1 MRTRL
6 RRRNRLKR
14 LFPGL
19 FLAAALPV
27 TAWLLFKAVPGLSGY
42 AVKAGIVS
50 AGLLLPEGGLALLQG
65 EKEVPEEPASSVPE
79 PIVTVSLPEESE
91 EPIEPP
97 SSEAE
102 SSALPAEPEPD
113 PEIPE
118 EYQATLLHKTYTAPS
133 SSIYIPLKNGY
144 VKNCTSV
151 SREEILKRAS
161 ELPAFSLSDTDEPQ
175 VLIMHTHTTESYMPF
190 RGDLYDTRTSFRT
203 TDNRQNMVA
212 VGNRIEEEL
221 KAAGIGVLHDVT
233 QHDYPSYNGSYQRS
247 RKTVEQYLA
256 EYPSIRVVLDIH
268 RDAIVSGDTVT
279 APSAEIEGKSA
290 AQIMIISGCDDGTMD
305 YPNYGEN
312 LQFSIALQE
321 QLEGMYPGLTR
332 PILFDYRL
340 YNQDLTTGS
349 ILIEVGGHGN
359 TLEEACYSGELI
371 GKGLSELLE
380 GLKK

>member
-1 MRTRL
+1 
-6 RRRNRLKR
+6 
-14 LFPGL
+14 
-19 FLAAALPV
+19 
-27 TAWLLFKAVPGLSGY
+27 
-42 AVKAGIVS
+42 
-50 AGLLLPEGGLALLQG
+50 
-65 EKEVPEEPASSVPE
+65 
-79 PIVTVSLPEESE
+79 
-91 EPIEPP
+91 
-97 SSEAE
+97 
-102 SSALPAEPEPD
+102 
-113 PEIPE
+113 
-118 EYQATLLHKTYTAPS
+118 
-133 SSIYIPLKNGY
+133 
-144 VKNCTSV
+144 
-151 SREEILKRAS
+151 
-161 ELPAFSLSDTDEPQ
+161 
-175 VLIMHTHTTESYMPF
+175 MHTHTTESYMPF

>member
-65 EKEVPEEPASSVPE
+65 EREAPEEPASSAPE

-102 SSALPAEPEPD
+102 SSVLPAEPEPD

-233 QHDYPSYNGSYQRS
+233 
-247 RKTVEQYLA
+247 
-256 EYPSIRVVLDIH
+256 
-268 RDAIVSGDTVT
+268 
-279 APSAEIEGKSA
+279 
-290 AQIMIISGCDDGTMD
+290 
-305 YPNYGEN
+305 
-312 LQFSIALQE
+312 
-321 QLEGMYPGLTR
+321 
-332 PILFDYRL
+332 
-340 YNQDLTTGS
+340 
-349 ILIEVGGHGN
+349 
-359 TLEEACYSGELI
+359 
-371 GKGLSELLE
+371 
-380 GLKK
+380 